1 MIKGMDDID
10 RKRERRDREKIKDEV
25 ASDISEV
32 AEDVFNR
39 IGDFFKRKQ
48 IEEEIREKKK
58 SRWSRIGKKILGISW
73 IIILIIITLNF
84 LLGAIWLLKT
94 LLNAL
99 F

>member
-1 MIKGMDDID
+1 MDDID
-10 RKRERRDREKIKDEV
+10 RKRERREREKIKDEV

-32 AEDVFNR
+32 AEDVFLR
-39 IGDFFKRKQ
+39 IEDFFKRKQ
-48 IEEEIREKKK
+48 IEEDIREKRK
-58 SRWSRIGKKILGISW
+58 SKWSRIGKKILGISW
-73 IIILIIITLNF
+73 IVILILITLNF

>member
-1 MIKGMDDID
+1 MDDID

-48 IEEEIREKKK
+48 IEEENREKKK

>member
-10 RKRERRDREKIKDEV
+10 RKRERREREKIKDEV